1 MQKPLH
7 HFLEK
12 KEIKMN
18 GTRTLAICG
27 ALLVGALTLG
37 KAVAADTNTP
47 AKSSAAAFE
56 STKSPSATLPK
67 GIDPKQT
74 SDDPSFGYTKEN
86 PVKLGS
92 PDEFGGPAMSNVYLR
107 HLRDS
112 KFKPFTFERD
122 GSFGG
127 GQDGHIL
134 DRYTIVDSDG
144 KKHQIFIDMYHPEN
158 TPLKCKAPKGMY
170 FWK

>member
-1 MQKPLH
+1 M
-7 HFLEK
+7 
-12 KEIKMN
+12 KMID
-18 GTRTLAICG
+18 TRRMGFAVVLCAGLLASGLI
-27 ALLVGALTLG
+27 AMAETNAPARAPAIAVGSTNAPALTLP
-37 KAVAADTNTP
+37 D
-47 AKSSAAAFE
+47 
-56 STKSPSATLPK
+56 

-74 SDDPSFGYTKEN
+74 SDDPTYGYTKEN
-86 PVKLGS
+86 AVKLGS
-92 PDEFGGPAMSNVYLR
+92 PDEFGGPAMSKVYLR

-112 KFKPFTFERD
+112 KFKPFTFDRD

-127 GQDGHIL
+127 GPDGHIL
-134 DRYTIVDSDG
+134 DRYTLVDSDG